1 MLYKLIKVI
10 IVFYFMKNHSYFIKI
25 YQVIIIIT
33 LEDIDARIMVIDLN
47 YGCNIAIGDVLYKY
61 KAIL

>member
-1 MLYKLIKVI
+1 
-10 IVFYFMKNHSYFIKI
+10 MKNHSYFIKI

-47 YGCNIAIGDVLYKY
+47 YGCNIAIADVLYKY
-61 KAIL
+61 KAVL